1 MDQNPAS
8 LEPRGALHILN
19 GHHAGVVVELNDFD
33 HLSVGSGV
41 DNDIILADDTI
52 EAQHAQFKRDK
63 AGWRI
68 LASAAVTRQ
77 NGLAIEPETW
87 NAADGALRLGNI
99 WLALV
104 PEGGTPPDLAS
115 IEHGAPA
122 MGVDSGEQ
130 ESALHDEGSAM
141 VPPTL
146 PASPPKARR
155 PARWRRLP
163 MVLVPVLLLPA
174 GLLLGMTQRPGTSPS
189 EAVIARPLPELDPAL
204 AKLLQA
210 PRWRDLK
217 ATPQEDGRAVIHGWL
232 PDEGSLEAL
241 SMQLA
246 RVKPRPILRIR
257 TDDGTREAVKT
268 LVTELAPGLHS
279 EYAKNGHVVL
289 SGAAADEQSV
299 DGVVARLK
307 KQIPELNVKTEGIE
321 YLPTV
326 VDQLQ
331 KTLEAEKIAGVRA
344 SWDGRQV
351 KLTGT
356 VSPVSEARLQTL
368 LQAFDQRY
376 RSAIPFEAT
385 LTRDLGRYGTGLP
398 FAIRSVVG
406 GNAPYIVLE
415 DGTMLTPGGTY
426 AGWRLKDVDATNLT
440 FDAPQLL
447 VVKR

>member
-1 MDQNPAS
+1 MDQNPTS
-8 LEPRGALHILN
+8 LEPSGALHILN
-19 GHHAGVVVELNDFD
+19 GHHAGVVVELNGFD
-33 HLSVGSGV
+33 HLSIGSGV
-41 DNDIILADDTI
+41 DNDIILADDTV
-52 EAQHAQFKRDK
+52 EAQHAQLKRDK
-63 AGWRI
+63 AGWSI
-68 LASAAVTRQ
+68 LASAAATRQ
-77 NGLAIEPETW
+77 NGLTIELDTW
-87 NAADGALRLGNI
+87 SAADGALRLGNI

-104 PEGGTPPDLAS
+104 PEGATPPDLAS

-122 MGVDSGEQ
+122 APADGGEQ
-130 ESALHDEGSAM
+130 ESVLHDEGNSTVSPA
-141 VPPTL
+141 L
-146 PASPPKARR
+146 PAKPSSAGR

-174 GLLLGMTQRPGTSPS
+174 GLLLGMTQRPGTSPA
-189 EAVIARPLPELDPAL
+189 ETVIARPLPEIDPAL

-246 RVKPRPILRIR
+246 RVKPRPILRVR

-279 EYAKNGHVVL
+279 EYSKNGHVVL

-307 KQIPELNVKTEGIE
+307 KQIPELNVTTDGIE

-326 VDQLQ
+326 VDELQ

-356 VSPVSEARLQTL
+356 VSPVSEARLRTL

-376 RSAIPFEAT
+376 RSAIPFEAA

-398 FAIRSVVG
+398 FAIRAVVG
-406 GNAPYIVLE
+406 GNAPYVVLE